1 MQHVIPE
8 AVREYLSGYA
18 YKIELHAHTSP
29 CSGCS
34 HIPPREMVQ
43 RLKAKGYDAVVI
55 ANHFYSDGPYAHAD
69 DPVATYLEDFRIAT
83 DEGEKLGL
91 QVLLGAEFRF
101 TENMNDY
108 LIYGVD
114 ETFLRETFPRLDMG
128 IEAFYR
134 EYANEDRLILQAHPF
149 RNGMTLISPAYLDG
163 IEMMNLHPHHNSR
176 VGVAARYTAEQPMPV
191 VTLGTDLHDP
201 GHEGIAALRTRE
213 LPTNGTEL
221 VRILRGRDC
230 LFEIGGYPLLPQAY
244 FA

>member
-1 MQHVIPE
+1 MQHILPE
-8 AVREYLSGYA
+8 AVQAYLSAYQ

-34 HIPPREMVQ
+34 QISPREMVQ

-55 ANHFYSDGPYAHAD
+55 ANHFYSDGPYAGAD
-69 DPVATYLEDFRIAT
+69 DPVAAYLEDYRIAA
-83 DEGEKLGL
+83 DEGEKQGL

-108 LIYGVD
+108 LVYGVD
-114 ETFLRETFPRLDMG
+114 EAFLRETFPRLDMG

-134 EYANEDRLILQAHPF
+134 EYAHENRLILQAHPF
-149 RNGMTLISPAYLDG
+149 RNGMTLISPEHLDG

-176 VGVAARYTAEQPMPV
+176 VGVAARYTAEHPMPA

-213 LPTNGTEL
+213 LPTTGAAL
-221 VRILRGRDC
+221 VRVLRSRDC